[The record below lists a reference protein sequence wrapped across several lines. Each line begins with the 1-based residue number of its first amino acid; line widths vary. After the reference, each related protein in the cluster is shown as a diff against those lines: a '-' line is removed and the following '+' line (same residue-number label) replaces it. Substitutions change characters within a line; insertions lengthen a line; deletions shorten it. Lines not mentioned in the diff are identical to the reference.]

1 MNPINPFATSRSAH
15 QKVAK
20 IIKDT
25 MDKKYGP
32 TWQCIV
38 GGGLTRR
45 HELRRQL
52 PGKVPL
58 LLLRKRKFGGSFV
71 QKLRSNVGDN
81 DFNCRHLPYLV
92 LGVGPLSLDHC
103 LGGRRFDGRLNQGE
117 GPTQLGENLEAFS
130 DGCPQTVDF
139 KPLES

>member
-1 MNPINPFATSRSAH
+1 MNPINPFATSRWAH

-38 GGGLTRR
+38 GGGLTRGN
-45 HELRRQL
+45 ELRRQL
-52 PGKVPL
+52 PGEVPL

-71 QKLRSNVGDN
+71 QKLRSNVGN
-81 DFNCRHLPYLV
+81 NYFNCRDPPYLV
-92 LGVGPLSLDHC
+92 FWVCPFPLDHRLSGVGLDSA
-103 LGGRRFDGRLNQGE
+103 LNQRE
-117 GPTQLGENLEAFS
+117 GPAQLSEDLEAFS
-130 DGCPQTVDF
+130 DSGSQSVDF
-139 KPLES
+139 YSLEA